1 MKKEEKKERR
11 GKKNEKQNTLAH
23 AHTHTRKGGQ
33 QLSRNASA
41 KYISL
46 DGWMGTCVNGWMD
59 VEGVY
64 TPLARCV

>member
-23 AHTHTRKGGQ
+23 THTRKGGQ
-33 QLSRNASA
+33 QLSRNTSA

-64 TPLARCV
+64 TPLARYV